1 MDIKNTL
8 KKLQDKTYK
17 QFTSTLVPNI
27 NPENI
32 IGVRAPNLKN
42 LAKQMI
48 KQNQFDFL
56 QNLPHEFL
64 EENNL
69 HSYIISQIDNFD
81 ECIKNT
87 NNFLPYI
94 DNWATCDCLRPK
106 CFKDNTKQLLEYI
119 KIWLKS
125 SHSYTI
131 RFAIEML
138 MLHFLDDNFDPQFCE
153 IIANIN
159 SQEYYVNMM
168 ISWYFATALAKQY
181 PTAIKYLQNK
191 KLPQFVHNKTI
202 QKATESFLIPNKT
215 KQYLKSL
222 KIKQI
227 AIFL

>member
-1 MDIKNTL
+1 MDIQQTL
-8 KKLQDKTYK
+8 FEFKDTKYK
-17 QFTSTLVPNI
+17 QFYKKLVPNI
-27 NPENI
+27 NPDQV
-32 IGVRAPNLKN
+32 IGVRAPDLKK
-42 LAKQMI
+42 LANQLV
-48 KQNQFDFL
+48 KQNQLDFL
-56 QNLPHEFL
+56 QNLPHEFW

-69 HSYIISQIDNFD
+69 HSYTISQISNFD
-81 ECIKNT
+81 DCINFT

-202 QKATESFLIPNKT
+202 QKATESFLIPNQT

-222 KIKQI
+222 KIK
-227 AIFL
+227 

>member
-106 CFKDNTKQLLEYI
+106 CFKNNKNQLLKHI
-119 KIWLKS
+119 KTWLCS
-125 SHSYTI
+125 NHTYTI

-138 MLHFLDDNFDPQFCE
+138 MLHFLESDFDPIFCE
-153 IIANIN
+153 MVASIKSN
-159 SQEYYVNMM
+159 EYYVNMM
-168 ISWYFATALAKQY
+168 IAWYFATALAKQY
-181 PTAIKYLQNK
+181 SASITYLQNK

-202 QKATESFLIPNKT
+202 QKATESFLISADK
-215 KQYLKSL
+215 KQYLKTL
-222 KIKQI
+222 KIK
-227 AIFL
+227 

>member
-69 HSYIISQIDNFD
+69 HSYLISQIDNFD

-106 CFKDNTKQLLEYI
+106 CFKNNKNQLLKHI
-119 KIWLKS
+119 KTWICS
-125 SHSYTI
+125 NHAYTI

-138 MLHFLDDNFDPQFCE
+138 MLHFLESDFDPIFCE
-153 IIANIN
+153 MVASIKSN
-159 SQEYYVNMM
+159 EYYVNMM
-168 ISWYFATALAKQY
+168 IAWYFATALAKQY
-181 PTAIKYLQNK
+181 SASITYLQNK

-202 QKATESFLIPNKT
+202 QKAIESFLISADK
-215 KQYLKSL
+215 KQYLKTL
-222 KIKQI
+222 KIK
-227 AIFL
+227 

>member
-106 CFKDNTKQLLEYI
+106 CFKNNKNQLLKHI
-119 KIWLKS
+119 KTWLCS
-125 SHSYTI
+125 NHTYTI

-138 MLHFLDDNFDPQFCE
+138 MLHFLESDFDPIFCE
-153 IIANIN
+153 MVASIKSN
-159 SQEYYVNMM
+159 EYYVNMM
-168 ISWYFATALAKQY
+168 IAWYFATALAKQY
-181 PTAIKYLQNK
+181 STSITYLQTK
-191 KLPQFVHNKTI
+191 KLSQFVHNKTI
-202 QKATESFLIPNKT
+202 QKATESFLISADK
-215 KQYLKSL
+215 KQYLKTL
-222 KIKQI
+222 KIK
-227 AIFL
+227 